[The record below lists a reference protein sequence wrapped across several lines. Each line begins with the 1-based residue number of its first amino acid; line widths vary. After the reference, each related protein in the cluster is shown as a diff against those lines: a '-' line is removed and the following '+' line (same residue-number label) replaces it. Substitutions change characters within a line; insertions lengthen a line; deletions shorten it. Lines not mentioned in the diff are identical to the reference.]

1 MKAEFTAS
9 YEKME
14 QMPTTGLPE
23 FAFIGRSNVG
33 KSSLINMITGQKSLA
48 LTSSTPGKTRLIN
61 VFNVDNNFNIV
72 DLPGYGYARLGK
84 KEIARMEKMVRYYL
98 LHRESL
104 FLVYLLLDLRLAPQK
119 SDLEMLKWLG
129 ENQIPVSLIFTKADK
144 LKPQEIKDNL
154 ERYSQDILKDWEV
167 LPSYFITSAVTRQ
180 GKEALIEFIQ
190 TTLKEYAN

>member
-14 QMPTTGLPE
+14 QMPAIGLPE

-33 KSSLINMITGQKSLA
+33 KSSLINMVTGQKSLA

-61 VFNVDNNFNIV
+61 VFNVDNLFNIV

-119 SDLEMLKWLG
+119 SDMEMLKWLG
-129 ENQIPVSLIFTKADK
+129 ESQIPVSLIFTKADK

-154 ERYSQDILKDWEV
+154 ERYSQGILEDWES
-167 LPSYFITSAVTRQ
+167 LPPYFITSAVTRQ
-180 GKEALIEFIQ
+180 GKEALIEYIQ
-190 TTLKEYAN
+190 TTLKAYAN